1 MTAVPRSCVP
11 LCTLLLAGLA
21 YAQPA
26 DLLLVNGAVYTMER
40 DLPAATV
47 VAIRGNRIAG
57 VFRNRT
63 EAAKL
68 IGPRTTVRDLRGAMV
83 LPGFV
88 DGHTHFDRAGALL
101 KDANLLRVS
110 SDEAL
115 RAEIGRVAALLPPG
129 EWITG
134 GLWGAYEEWAEGAS
148 AAGAKKTARW
158 QPARATIDALTPR
171 HPVFVRS
178 FDGKLFLANGAALAA
193 AGLLKDPV
201 AASGLI
207 AADAPAIA
215 ALQRAVKPKSPARL
229 LDESRAALAEI
240 RKAGITEIHDITNDP
255 QMERFAALE
264 QSGELTV
271 RVWMRADLSR
281 AAEFRDRGIRL
292 GTHPKSGAP
301 SAYLRWGAFKG
312 YIDGIMGN
320 HSALFFDSYNDQPG
334 NYGGYRAQTSDD
346 PGPPFKNGNMEKM
359 FGFLKTAHAAG
370 FPANVHAIGD
380 KGTALMLDT
389 FERLK
394 KETGADLGRYRVIH
408 CQVVRPR
415 DFPRFRAL
423 GVFAEVNPWHLAD
436 DMRWMEERIGKDRCR
451 GAYAFRSLLDSGA
464 TLLFGSDWPGTN
476 AAFYQNHP
484 KYLLH
489 AAVTRQT
496 VSYQPPGGWYPEQR
510 ITMAE
515 ALRAYTLHGAQAAFD
530 EAVRGSLKE
539 GKLADITVLNRD
551 LLKIPAQEILKTE
564 VLLTIVDGH
573 VVYDRAAEAPRR

>member
-1 MTAVPRSCVP
+1 MNHAAPGGRR
-11 LCTLLLAGLA
+11 LWAGVLFFA
-21 YAQPA
+21 LSASGQPQPA
-26 DLLLVNGAVYTMER
+26 DLVLVNAAVHTME
-40 DLPAATV
+40 AAQPTASV

-57 VFRNRT
+57 VFATR
-63 EAAKL
+63 AAAASL
-68 IGPRTTVRDLRGAMV
+68 IGPGTKVRDLRGAMV
-83 LPGFV
+83 LPGFI

-101 KDANLLRVS
+101 NDANLLRVAG
-110 SDEAL
+110 DEAL
-115 RAEIGRVAALLPPG
+115 REEIRRVAALLPPG

-134 GLWGAYEEWAEGAS
+134 GLWGAYEEWAEGA
-148 AAGAKKTARW
+148 AGAGAKKSGRW
-158 QPARATIDALTPR
+158 LPSRALIDPLTPR

-178 FDGKLFLANGAALAA
+178 FDGKLCLANSAALAA
-193 AGLLKDPV
+193 AALENDPV
-201 AASGLI
+201 AATGLMPADSP
-207 AADAPAIA
+207 AAAR
-215 ALQRAVKPKSPARL
+215 LQKAVKPKSPERL
-229 LDESRAALAEI
+229 LNESRAALAEL
-240 RKAGITEIHDITNDP
+240 RKAGITEIHDVTGDA

-264 QSGELTV
+264 RGGELTV

-292 GTHPKSGAP
+292 GSHPKTGAP
-301 SAYLRWGAFKG
+301 DPYLRWGAFKG

-346 PGPPFKNGNMEKM
+346 PGPPYKNGNMEKM

-389 FERLK
+389 FERLQR
-394 KETGADLGRYRVIH
+394 EVGADLGRYRVIH

-436 DMRWMEERIGKDRCR
+436 DMRWMEERIGKERCR
-451 GAYAFRSLLDSGA
+451 GAYAFRSLLDHGA
-464 TLLFGSDWPGTN
+464 TLVFGSDWPGTN
-476 AAFYQNHP
+476 AAYYQVHP

-496 VSYQPPGGWYPEQR
+496 VNYEPPAGWYPEQK

-515 ALRAYTLHGAQAAFD
+515 ALRAYTTNGARAAF
-530 EAVRGSLKE
+530 EAETRGSLKA
-539 GKLADITVLNRD
+539 GKLADITVLDRD
-551 LLKIPAQEILKTE
+551 LTRIPARDILKTE
-564 VLLTIVDGH
+564 VLMTIVDGRI
-573 VVYDRAAEAPRR
+573 VYEK